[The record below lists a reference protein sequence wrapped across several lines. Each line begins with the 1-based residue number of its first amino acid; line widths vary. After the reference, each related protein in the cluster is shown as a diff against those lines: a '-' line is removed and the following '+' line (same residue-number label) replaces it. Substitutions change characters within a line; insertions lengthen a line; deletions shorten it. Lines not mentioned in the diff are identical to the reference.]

1 MIVNLINMKS
11 KFVETLENTTGV
23 DIYALISLSL
33 FFTIFVLVALYAWKA
48 DKDMINEI
56 RQIPLDN

>member
-1 MIVNLINMKS
+1 MKS

-23 DIYALISLSL
+23 DIYALISLGL